1 MPTTHSTKASRPTSS
16 SEARRTGLIVGLV
29 VGILALLLLAYYLI
43 NRRRKQGV
51 KAGTRVGSPTARVK
65 RDQDLEVGIIQEP
78 VPVYQKEPKE
88 DERRL
93 AIGRAV
99 DGERR
104 G

>member
-51 KAGTRVGSPTARVK
+51 KAGTRPTARVK